1 MNPTNIPEGYQQI
14 MPYLIVPNA
23 AGFMTFMQTVFGATE
38 RMKIMRD
45 DTHVMHAELQIGASV
60 IMLADATGQWTQQ
73 NAGMFIYVDD
83 CDAVYKKALKNGA
96 TSVMEPVN
104 QDYGRA
110 SGVKDAHGNTWWI
123 TSV

>member
-23 AGFMTFMQTVFGATE
+23 VGFMTFMQTVFGATE

-45 DTHVMHAELQIGASV
+45 DMHVMHAELQIGASV

-83 CDAVYKKALKNGA
+83 CDTVYKKALKNGA